1 MRKELLLASVLMWK
15 ARYVFPL
22 APGSVLAQ
30 VAAKTA
36 EILLT
41 YEDSAPTWKQHVVVS
56 ELLDFL
62 APGRAP
68 EVVVYDMLDVD
79 VKDDVDIYDLLVE
92 ELETWSVEALES
104 EAEVRRY

>member
-41 YEDSAPTWKQHVVVS
+41 YEDSSPAWKQHMLIS
-56 ELLDFL
+56 ELLNFL
-62 APGRAP
+62 APGRNATRA
-68 EVVVYDMLDVD
+68 VYDLLD
-79 VKDDVDIYDLLVE
+79 VKDDVDTYDLLGKL
-92 ELETWSVEALES
+92 LETWSVGALEG
-104 EAEVRRY
+104 EGEVRRY